1 MMKFFC
7 AAAAVVLSAAAA
19 GAQNMYDA
27 INFSRNEYY
36 GSARSMALGNA
47 VTAVGGDLGTIGINP
62 AGSAV
67 ANYGQLTITPG
78 VSISAVGS
86 AYSPYGETDYGP
98 VRNYS
103 RARMTL
109 PNLGISAVFPTG
121 RSRGLRSW
129 TLAVVSNQTSQYNYY
144 ANAFGQNSMTSKV
157 AEFAACYALFK

>member
-86 AYSPYGETDYGP
+86 A
-98 VRNYS
+98 
-103 RARMTL
+103 
-109 PNLGISAVFPTG
+109 
-121 RSRGLRSW
+121 
-129 TLAVVSNQTSQYNYY
+129 
-144 ANAFGQNSMTSKV
+144 
-157 AEFAACYALFK
+157 